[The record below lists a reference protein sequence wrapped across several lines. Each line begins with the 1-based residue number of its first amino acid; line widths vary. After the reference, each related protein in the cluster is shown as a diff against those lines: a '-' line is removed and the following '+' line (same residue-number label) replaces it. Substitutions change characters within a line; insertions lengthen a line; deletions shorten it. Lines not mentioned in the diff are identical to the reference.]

1 MLRTVFHT
9 AVEHLATH
17 EALAAWQVY
26 ATMRAS
32 HHIFPFRRRL
42 GGSTLDLLFIA
53 FQNPVQERE
62 ARHEQEYFGQPTI
75 H

>member
-1 MLRTVFHT
+1 
-9 AVEHLATH
+9 
-17 EALAAWQVY
+17 
-26 ATMRAS
+26 MRAS